1 MRICTFN
8 VHLWTDKGDRSN
20 TAAVIRLLRGL
31 DCDVVALNE
40 VLAEGAQLAEV
51 ARELG
56 MHHALGKASWLGNA
70 LLSKR
75 PLHDVETFAIT
86 RGYEEA
92 RSALIA
98 TVEDAAGQR
107 FDVCSTHLAP
117 QHESTR
123 LGQLANLRRA
133 LERRAPAH
141 LVMGDFNALRLSD
154 YAPAALDA
162 LRATRAARE
171 REEPRGEVVEAM
183 DGWGY
188 LDAFR
193 LARAGDRASYAA
205 ELARPLP
212 DGELATCWAGTRIDY
227 VWMSPALLDARR
239 VRSAT
244 HVENDASDHLPVVVD
259 LA

>member
-75 PLHDVETFAIT
+75 PLHDVETVAIT

-171 REEPRGEVVEAM
+171 REEPRGEVVEVAPAVHR
-183 DGWGY
+183 

-193 LARAGDRASYAA
+193 
-205 ELARPLP
+205 

-239 VRSAT
+239 VRGAT